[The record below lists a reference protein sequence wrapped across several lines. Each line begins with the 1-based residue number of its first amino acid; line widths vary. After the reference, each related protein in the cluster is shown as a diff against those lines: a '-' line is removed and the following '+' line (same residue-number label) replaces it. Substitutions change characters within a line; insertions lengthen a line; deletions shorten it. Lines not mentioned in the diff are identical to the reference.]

1 MSRNRKYA
9 KSSMQTPFLWMEPSR
24 PQKTKVNG
32 LWHTVQPVLTWPW
45 QSTHFGPARENN
57 QVDKRIVLLIT
68 LVSNEISVTQIPANR
83 KHVKQSMET
92 LSLWKGESQGGGEPF
107 LKQWQYNLNQ
117 PAVHSPV
124 QALTLYSLWNGTQQ
138 GTAVYSGSPAPV
150 ANQQFWDEADF
161 RGKFKKK
168 FFCQVKECEHTLF
181 KDNLAAS
188 RRSGM
193 RANLELKQDSVA
205 V

>member
-1 MSRNRKYA
+1 MCAFWIVRKQIFWLVRNQTLCAFWLMRNQMNATWSLRCLKCLHILMSGHLWATKLFCQGNSNFSNRKYA

-45 QSTHFGPARENN
+45 QGTHFGPARENN

-117 PAVHSPV
+117 PPVHSPV
-124 QALTLYSLWNGTQQ
+124 
-138 GTAVYSGSPAPV
+138 
-150 ANQQFWDEADF
+150 
-161 RGKFKKK
+161 
-168 FFCQVKECEHTLF
+168 
-181 KDNLAAS
+181 
-188 RRSGM
+188 
-193 RANLELKQDSVA
+193 
-205 V
+205 